1 MHEQCGMQVALSRTD
16 IGLLAQLRRVLSR
29 SPLRPLVLASPPFG
43 GVGALGAP
51 PFVFLSFSFPSF
63 LPSLSWEV
71 HAASKKVREY
81 EPTVG
86 NHIGSSA
93 CEFVFDES

>member
-1 MHEQCGMQVALSRTD
+1 MRVALSRTD
-16 IGLLAQLRRVLSR
+16 IGLLAQPESVLALA
-29 SPLRPLVLASPPFG
+29 PLRPLVLSSPPFG

-51 PFVFLSFSFPSF
+51 PFFFLSFSFPFF
-63 LPSLSWEV
+63 LPPLSWEV
-71 HAASKKVREY
+71 HAESKKVREY